1 MAGGT
6 ANGWAR
12 QRALLIGAGLV
23 AAFGISL
30 YVALTAS
37 GGLPGTSGRT
47 VKAAFDEVGSLRA
60 GDDVRIAGVRVGQ
73 VKDVRIAAGK
83 PVVTLGFDK
92 GRKIYHD
99 ASALTATVSSRSA
112 LGQKYV
118 DFRPGTPG
126 SGELGRDEVIPASKT
141 GDAQELSDL
150 LRVLDQPTRD
160 ALGSTLRQ
168 AGGGLSG
175 HSQDFK
181 DVAGALPQ
189 ELPDL
194 ATVSRALSVD
204 NGADLTAML
213 RAADSLSRS
222 FEGHQQQLAELVDRV
237 NTTIQAL
244 DVDDQAPLG
253 DTLDKAPQTL
263 VDARGA
269 LDQLRAP
276 LAQTGQAMTGLQPGA
291 VALGDATEDVRGVL
305 REGVP
310 PLDEVPAVAG
320 QADPVVPELT
330 KVLSD
335 AKPLAPRLVQ
345 ALNSASQPLAVAAP
359 YAPEVS
365 LFFSYM
371 TDALSDG
378 DAAGHWLRIYPVV
391 GTETVTGILP
401 IQDPTTHR
409 NAYPAP
415 GQAARD
421 KSTSVLGNRK

>member
-1 MAGGT
+1 M
-6 ANGWAR
+6 
-12 QRALLIGAGLV
+12 
-23 AAFGISL
+23 
-30 YVALTAS
+30 
-37 GGLPGTSGRT
+37 
-47 VKAAFDEVGSLRA
+47 KAAFDDVGALRA

-73 VKDVRIAAGK
+73 VKDVRLIAGK
-83 PVVTLGFDK
+83 PVVTMRFDK

-99 ASALTATVSSRSA
+99 ASALTATVAARSA

-118 DFRPGTPG
+118 DVRPGTPG
-126 SGELGRDEVIPASKT
+126 SGELGRDEIIPSSKT
-141 GDAQELSDL
+141 GDAQELSDV

-168 AGGGLSG
+168 AGGGLGG

-189 ELPDL
+189 LLPDL
-194 ATVSRALSVD
+194 ATISQALYTD
-204 NGADLTAML
+204 NGADLITML
-213 RAADSLSRS
+213 RAANSLAQS
-222 FEGHQQQLAELVDRV
+222 FEGHQQQLAELTDRVDR
-237 NTTIQAL
+237 TLRAL
-244 DVDDQAPLG
+244 DVDDATPLG
-253 DTLDKAPQTL
+253 NTLDKAPQTL
-263 VDARGA
+263 VDARAA

-291 VALGDATEDVRGVL
+291 VALGDATDDVRGVL

-310 PLDEVPAVAG
+310 PLDKVPGVAG
-320 QADPVVPELT
+320 QTDPAVTDLT
-330 KVLSD
+330 KVMSD

-345 ALNSASQPLAVAAP
+345 AVHSVREPLGVLAP

-371 TDALSDG
+371 ANALSDG
-378 DAAGHWLRIYPVV
+378 DAAGHWLRIYPIV
-391 GTETVTGILP
+391 GTETVSGIVP

-415 GQAARD
+415 GEAAHD
-421 KSTSVLGNRK
+421 KSTSVVGNRK

>member
-12 QRALLIGAGLV
+12 QRSLLIGIGLV
-23 AAFGISL
+23 VAFAVSI

-37 GGLPGTSGRT
+37 GGLPGTSGRSAT
-47 VKAAFDEVGSLRA
+47 AAFDEVGSLRN

-73 VKDVRIAAGK
+73 VKDVRIVDGQ
-83 PVVTLGFDK
+83 PLVTLRFDK
-92 GRKIYHD
+92 GRKIYRD
-99 ASALTATVSSRSA
+99 ASALTATVSARSA

-118 DFRPGTPG
+118 DFRPGTPDT
-126 SGELGRDEVIPASKT
+126 GELGRNEIIPASKT
-141 GDAQELSDL
+141 GDAQELSDV

-160 ALGSTLRQ
+160 ALGSTLRE
-168 AGGGLSG
+168 AGGGASG
-175 HSQDFK
+175 HSQDFR
-181 DVAGALPQ
+181 DAAAALPQ

-204 NGADLTAML
+204 NGADLTDLL

-237 NTTIQAL
+237 NTTLQAL

-253 DTLDKAPQTL
+253 ATLDRAPQTL

-291 VALGDATEDVRGVL
+291 VALGNATEDVRGVL

-310 PLDEVPAVAG
+310 PLEKVPGVAG
-320 QADPVVPELT
+320 QADPVVPQLT

-335 AKPLAPRLVQ
+335 AKPLAPRLVE
-345 ALNSASQPLAVAAP
+345 ALGNARQPLGVAAP

-365 LFFSYM
+365 LFFTYM

-378 DAAGHWLRIYPVV
+378 DAAGHWLRIYPVI
-391 GTETVTGILP
+391 GTETVSGILP
-401 IQDPTTHR
+401 LRDPLTNR

-421 KSTSVLGNRK
+421 KSTSVLGNRR